1 MVKKIMALFL
11 SLLML
16 GSQVGFAVST
26 HFCGGEVSDR
36 VISLVGSDVGCG
48 MESQESSCSMVE
60 ISDDTISQK
69 SCCDDESQVY
79 QLDEDLSK
87 KQNSIELETAFISL
101 FLTNYTLLFNTE
113 EKVEYA
119 NIPPP
124 PLIQQNSQV
133 LFQTFLL

>member
-1 MVKKIMALFL
+1 MMALFL

-36 VISLVGSDVGCG
+36 VISLVGSKVGCG
-48 MESQESSCSMVE
+48 MESQESSCSTVE
-60 ISDDTISQK
+60 ISDDNISEK
-69 SCCDDESQVY
+69 SCCEDESQVY

-87 KQNSIELETAFISL
+87 KQNSIELETTFISL
-101 FLTNYTLLFNTE
+101 FLTNYTLPFNTE
-113 EKVEYA
+113 EKVVCS
-119 NIPPP
+119 NIPSP

-133 LFQTFLL
+133 LFQTFIL

>member
-1 MVKKIMALFL
+1 VKKILALFL
-11 SLLML
+11 SLILL
-16 GSQVGFAVST
+16 SSQVGFAVST
-26 HFCGGEVSDR
+26 HFCGGEISER
-36 VISLVGSDVGCG
+36 AISLVGSTVGCG
-48 MESQESSCSMVE
+48 MESQESICNTVK
-60 ISDDTISQK
+60 ISDDAISKK
-69 SCCDDESQVY
+69 SCCDDESQVF
-79 QLDEDLSK
+79 QLKQDFNK
-87 KQNSIELETAFISL
+87 KHNSIDLETTFISL

>member
-1 MVKKIMALFL
+1 MALFL

-16 GSQVGFAVST
+16 GSQVGFAMST
-26 HFCGGEVSDR
+26 HFCGGEISER
-36 VISLVGSDVGCG
+36 AISLVGSAVGCG

-60 ISDDTISQK
+60 ISDDTISEK

-79 QLDEDLSK
+79 QLDENLSK
-87 KQNSIELETAFISL
+87 KQNSIELETDFISL
-101 FLTNYTLLFNTE
+101 FLTNYTLLFHSE
-113 EKVEYA
+113 EKVVHT

-124 PLIQQNSQV
+124 PLMQQNSQV

>member
-1 MVKKIMALFL
+1 MALFL
-11 SLLML
+11 SLLIL

-36 VISLVGSDVGCG
+36 VISLVGSKVGCG
-48 MESQESSCSMVE
+48 MESQESSCSRVE
-60 ISDDTISQK
+60 ISDDNISEK
-69 SCCDDESQVY
+69 SCCDDESHVY
-79 QLDEDLSK
+79 QLKEDFNK
-87 KQNSIELETAFISL
+87 KYNSIELETTFIRL

-113 EKVEYA
+113 EKVVHT